1 MDIRNKN
8 CNKIKMRKSVQ
19 DSILTHRTK
28 CRVTYADTD
37 KMGFVYHANYF
48 RWFEI
53 GRSEMF
59 RKLGV
64 PYKSIESKGFF
75 LPLSE
80 IYCKFNSPSQ
90 YDDILLVETS
100 LDPGVKAGMKF
111 NYRVFSEDGKNTLAK
126 GYTKHACV
134 DDGGRVV
141 RPPEFLVK
149 LIEKNSSLD

>member
-1 MDIRNKN
+1 MLKH
-8 CNKIKMRKSVQ
+8 K
-19 DSILTHRTK
+19 TT
-28 CRVTYADTD
+28 CRVRYGDTD

-59 RKLGV
+59 RSMGI

-80 IYCKFNSPSQ
+80 MHCTFNAPSQ
-90 YDDILLVETS
+90 YDDILVIETS
-100 LDPGVKAGMKF
+100 LDTRYRAGMKF
-111 NYRVFSEDGKNTLAK
+111 DYKIFSENNDKLLAK

-134 DDGGRVV
+134 DSGGRVV
-141 RPPEFLVK
+141 RPPKFLT
-149 LIEKNSSLD
+149 NSIAENADAD